1 MRENRRS
8 AGENLRAVGESGR
21 RQYRGGMSTADNPL
35 DDPNADP
42 FEIARAAAADI
53 ARLTGVERH
62 DIALTLGSGWGKAA
76 DLVGETVATVPATEV
91 SGFSKPALEGHVGTL
106 RSILSPSGKRIL
118 VIGARTHYYEGHGV
132 RRVVHS
138 VRTAAATG
146 ASVMVLTNGAGGVNP
161 SYTPGRP
168 VLISDHINLT
178 ADSPLEG
185 ATFVDLTD
193 LYSRRLREVART
205 IDPTLHE
212 GVYCQFRG
220 PHYETPAE
228 VRMAGIIGGDIV
240 GMSTALEAIAARQAG
255 MEILGLSLI
264 TNLAAGI
271 QDTPLS
277 HEEVL
282 EAGRAAEPV
291 ISDLLARVVEAL

>member
-1 MRENRRS
+1 M
-8 AGENLRAVGESGR
+8 AH
-21 RQYRGGMSTADNPL
+21 STLHPL
-35 DDPNADP
+35 DDPAADP
-42 FEIARAAAADI
+42 FEIAAAAAADI
-53 ARLTGVERH
+53 ARLSGVERH
-62 DIALTLGSGWGKAA
+62 DIAVTLGSGWGRAA
-76 DLVGETVATVPATEV
+76 ELIGEETASFPATEV
-91 SGFSKPALEGHVGTL
+91 VGFSKPALEGHVGTL
-106 RSILSPSGKRIL
+106 RSVRTPGGKNVL

-146 ASVMVLTNGAGGVNP
+146 ATTMILTNGAGGIRE
-161 SYTPGRP
+161 TWKPGQP

-185 ATFVDLTD
+185 ATFIDLTD
-193 LYSRRLREVART
+193 LYSKRLRDLARS
-205 IDPTLHE
+205 IDPTLDE
-212 GVYCQFRG
+212 GVYTQFRG

-228 VRMAGIIGGDIV
+228 VQMAKTIGGHIV

-255 MEILGLSLI
+255 MEILGFSLI

-271 QDTPLS
+271 QKTPLS

-282 EAGRAAEPV
+282 EAGREAEPV
-291 ISDLLARVVEAL
+291 ISALLARVIGAL

>member
-1 MRENRRS
+1 MHD
-8 AGENLRAVGESGR
+8 
-21 RQYRGGMSTADNPL
+21 STTNPL
-35 DDPNADP
+35 DAPDADP
-42 FEIARAAAADI
+42 FEIARIAAAEI
-53 ARLTGVERH
+53 AERTGVAQH

-76 DLVGETVATVPATEV
+76 DLLGETIATIPAAEIT
-91 SGFSKPALEGHVGTL
+91 GFSKPALEGHVGTL
-106 RSILSPSGKRIL
+106 RSVTLPDGRHAL
-118 VIGARTHYYEGHGV
+118 VIGARTHYYENHGV

-146 ASVMVLTNGAGGVNP
+146 AKTMILTNGAGGIRE
-161 SYTPGRP
+161 SWTPGTP
-168 VLISDHINLT
+168 VIISDHINLT

-193 LYSRRLREVART
+193 LYSQRLRDVART
-205 IDPTLHE
+205 IDPGLDE

-228 VRMAGIIGGDIV
+228 VQMAKTIGGHIV

-255 MEILGLSLI
+255 MEILGMSLI

-271 QDTPLS
+271 QKTPLS
-277 HEEVL
+277 HEEVID
-282 EAGRAAEPV
+282 AGRKAEAV
-291 ISDLLARVVEAL
+291 ISDLLARIVGAI